1 MTSVISM
8 SSLSWFI
15 HVNLVILDETFRSL
29 LGPLMSILLLNHR
42 LRLLQNKLL
51 QSVSLG
57 ADGSTIH
64 AVLFRAVT
72 EDLGSHF
79 GHISTGYY
87 IERRRELG
95 GTWHE
100 RAMLMGDKCWRRYGA
115 HGEGDSA
122 DLRVEFCC
130 FG

>member
-15 HVNLVILDETFRSL
+15 HVNLVILDEAFRSL
-29 LGPLMSILLLNHR
+29 LRPLISILLLNHR

-51 QSVSLG
+51 QSVSPG

-64 AVLFRAVT
+64 AVPFCAVT

-79 GHISTGYY
+79 GNISTGYY

-95 GTWHE
+95 CTWHE
-100 RAMLMGDKCWRRYGA
+100 GAMLMGDICWRGYGA
-115 HGEGDSA
+115 HGEGGST